1 MTKKKAD
8 GKITEQIE
16 GKQQEQFCCNN
27 SINSSEIRA
36 AYQHTDTHTTQ
47 TLFAFFSYPNRTLVK
62 VNQKLQPQ
70 NAADLRRSPQFPET
84 ASVCLCLSLSS
95 FRAEFHFWSLDRKH
109 TIFHWTATRS
119 SSDRKTK
126 QLDASVMNL
135 SKVLVLSEALVFLV
149 LSPFLLCDALEREVD
164 MKADEDAS
172 LEYSMMANNA
182 NDIDFYN
189 VSSDKSRNIAVD
201 DIHSR
206 SKRFI
211 AFPVGSS
218 FSVSFI

>member
-1 MTKKKAD
+1 
-8 GKITEQIE
+8 
-16 GKQQEQFCCNN
+16 
-27 SINSSEIRA
+27 
-36 AYQHTDTHTTQ
+36 
-47 TLFAFFSYPNRTLVK
+47 
-62 VNQKLQPQ
+62 
-70 NAADLRRSPQFPET
+70 
-84 ASVCLCLSLSS
+84 
-95 FRAEFHFWSLDRKH
+95 
-109 TIFHWTATRS
+109 
-119 SSDRKTK
+119 
-126 QLDASVMNL
+126 MNL

-172 LEYSMMANNA
+172 LEYSMMAQNA

-189 VSSDKSRNIAVD
+189 VRSDKSRNIAVD